1 MPHLMFVDASKINID
16 AVVRAV
22 ALGHDVT
29 FVETDV
35 FRTVYADPAVTAR
48 LEGVRRL
55 TVPGWI
61 SGEAAMAAVADYHR
75 ARPVDGL
82 LTMLEQ
88 NIEGVSRLGRRLGI
102 RATAQEGVALAKNK
116 GRARQAL
123 EKAGLATCRHAVV
136 DSVAALRD
144 AAAALGFPFV
154 VKPVTGYGKLL
165 TRSIAGAGELD
176 QFLTEYGELRAGL
189 SAMDQGLVSAEL
201 IVEEYIQGP
210 MFSVE
215 IGVDERGVYP
225 FMVTERRRPDHNPVI
240 EIGSTMP
247 TGAPAS
253 VQESLIAYAGAVV
266 RALGLDL
273 GIFHLE
279 IIVDANKGP
288 VLVEANPRLMGGTLP
303 MLYTRA
309 TDNDIYDDLARIHAG
324 QQTGWQPAAP
334 PRYATVRQVAPV
346 VAGVARQ
353 DIDPA
358 ILMAHCPSIAWSN
371 VQVKKG
377 QAVQPMTCNVQ
388 SLGCFHVVAGTYQ
401 ESLARAQAGLDAAQA
416 LLGVEIAR

>member
-1 MPHLMFVDASKINID
+1 MPHLMFVDASKINVD
-16 AVVRAV
+16 AVTRAV
-22 ALGHDVT
+22 ALGHEVT
-29 FVETDV
+29 FVETEV
-35 FRTVYADPAVTAR
+35 FRSVYADPAVTAR
-48 LEGVRRL
+48 LQGVRRL
-55 TVPGWI
+55 PVPGWI
-61 SGEAAMAAVADYHR
+61 SGEAAMAAVTHYHR
-75 ARPVDGL
+75 ERPVDGL

-88 NIEGVSRLGRRLGI
+88 NIEGLSQLGHRLGI
-102 RATAQEGVALAKNK
+102 RATSQQGVALAKNK
-116 GRARQAL
+116 GRARLAL
-123 EKAGLATCRHAVV
+123 ERAGLATCRHAIV
-136 DSVAALRD
+136 DSVAALRG

-165 TRSIAGAGELD
+165 TRAVTGAAQLD
-176 QFLTEYGELRAGL
+176 QFLAEYAELRTGL
-189 SAMDQGLVSAEL
+189 SELDQGLVSAEL

-247 TGAPAS
+247 TGAAAP
-253 VQESLIAYAGAVV
+253 VQEQLVAYAGAVV

-279 IIVDANKGP
+279 IIVDAARGP

-309 TDNDIYDDLARIHAG
+309 TDRDIYDDLVRIHAG
-324 QQTGWQPAAP
+324 EQTVWQRATP

-346 VAGVARQ
+346 VSGVALR

-358 ILMAHCPSIAWSN
+358 ILIAHCPWIAWSN
-371 VQVKKG
+371 VQVKMG

-388 SLGCFHVVAGTYQ
+388 SLGCFHVVADTYE